1 MSEANWRASAIA
13 LAAVLVVLVAIAV
26 VISLPAGT
34 TGPGATP
41 TGPIAGASAGASPG
55 GPSAPPSIGPSA
67 LPSAAGSRAPSPP
80 PPASPSASPTARPTA
95 AWSQITFTDFRLD
108 AASDADGKPRIFSFT
123 TDGPGTVTAR
133 LVARNPKRTSRF
145 CLRVGSSATI
155 CRNWLSG
162 TLTGTTSAAGQT
174 RFTVTLRGVGGATPT
189 VDLALTFRSRAP
201 SVTLTN
207 GRFDGTASEAVG
219 YNGMNGQVKV
229 RTGGQISVKA
239 GWGGK
244 PFDYTYSLVDLAD
257 PTGGGVFP
265 GNGTGIE
272 RTDPATATHTYGFGL
287 VNGETGFG
295 RTPMTM
301 TIAWR

>member
-1 MSEANWRASAIA
+1 MSEANWRTTAIA
-13 LAAVLVVLVAIAV
+13 LAAVLVVLVALAV
-26 VISLPAGT
+26 VIGLPGAT
-34 TGPGATP
+34 AGPGATP
-41 TGPIAGASAGASPG
+41 TQPIAGASAGASPG
-55 GPSAPPSIGPSA
+55 GPSAPGSSAPSGLPSPAASSAPSA
-67 LPSAAGSRAPSPP
+67 TPT
-80 PPASPSASPTARPTA
+80 ASPSPTTRPTA

-108 AASDADGKPRIFSFT
+108 PASDPDGKPRIFSFT
-123 TDGPGTVTAR
+123 TDGPGTDTAR
-133 LVARNPKRTSRF
+133 LLARNPKGTSRF

-162 TLTGTTSAAGQT
+162 TLTGTTSSAGQT
-174 RFTVTLRGVGGATPT
+174 RFAVTLRGVSGATPT
-189 VDLALTFRSRAP
+189 VDLDLTFRSKAP
-201 SVTLTN
+201 SVALTN
-207 GRFDGTASEAVG
+207 GRFDGTASESVG

-239 GWGGK
+239 EWGGK

-287 VNGETGFG
+287 VNGGTGFG